1 MDIAVG
7 PVFGAHVVEVVAG
20 GELSPVVEEVAH
32 FCFLGF
38 GGFGFELGDA

>member
-20 GELSPVVEEVAH
+20 GEFAPVGDDVFDFFFAFVIA
-32 FCFLGF
+32 
-38 GGFGFELGDA
+38 GGFDLD